1 MVYFSCSRRVRV
13 SFLLLY
19 IEILVHLVDISP
31 DSRIKKDK
39 SNSVVC
45 VRFSSDFVKLEIFR
59 NIAVAR

>member
-45 VRFSSDFVKLEIFR
+45 VRFS
-59 NIAVAR
+59 